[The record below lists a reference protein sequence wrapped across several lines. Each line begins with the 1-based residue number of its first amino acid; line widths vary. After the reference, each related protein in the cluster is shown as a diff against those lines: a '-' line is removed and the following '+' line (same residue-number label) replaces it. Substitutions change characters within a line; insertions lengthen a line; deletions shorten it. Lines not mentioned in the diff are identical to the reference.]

1 MCCLV
6 IVVVQAAQL
15 RALSSTLVP
24 LRRISDV
31 LDSLPP
37 DPAEEDEPAQE
48 EVSFRSVLLPPPE
61 DDQDDPMIVRSHAA
75 SFAEQELGGRLRST
89 L

>member
-1 MCCLV
+1 MCCLA

-15 RALSSTLVP
+15 RAFRSTLDP
-24 LRRISDV
+24 LRRISEV

-37 DPAEEDEPAQE
+37 DPAEDEPAQE